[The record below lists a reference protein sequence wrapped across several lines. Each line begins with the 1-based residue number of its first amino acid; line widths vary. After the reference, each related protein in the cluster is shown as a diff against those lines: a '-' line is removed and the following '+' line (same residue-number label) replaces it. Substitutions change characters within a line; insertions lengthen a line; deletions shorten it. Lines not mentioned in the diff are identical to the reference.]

1 MTPET
6 KGFPGP
12 VGINDQGKV
21 LQGNDVPDD
30 RKMMEERDTE
40 QASDE
45 ERRRLNEKQQKE
57 QEEKLN
63 EELIDMVLKLQD
75 MEKQREAGAILHVK
89 LQQELKEI
97 KNKFL
102 QAKLD
107 ATETRGKPKTYVEKM
122 KEVEKISTARD
133 EQWVVLIYALSER
146 DKTKEEI
153 MEAEKFFI
161 NKYVEK
167 VRRTE
172 DLMAHVKE
180 EEEYIQRKLKE
191 INEDIKES
199 EESSAKS
206 DEENQQKEK
215 LQTMLGDLTAEKNAI
230 EQKKQ
235 ALLMEQL
242 ITNTQMNQVK
252 QIELEVVENVSAETV
267 KSRTSELNELEI
279 RIENTHNVKQGYT
292 DEVNR
297 ENKKINRLKRS
308 NPKEALKMKKVLD
321 LAKIK
326 EKDVDLMLNTMLED
340 KEVLINKLNV
350 LTGVETRNQLKELRE
365 IVKQEALKL
374 EKDFQKITSDTA
386 LDTEKTLFRL
396 VQDKIAT
403 QGAFAG
409 MQGLSQ
415 NISAAKSDTDKAIK
429 LIKAL
434 DEKIADPETDS
445 KEIDQLKTL
454 RESKILKQLNV
465 VQEQRER
472 IQKFKEIEIH
482 LQNVLKVET
491 TEDQKLESTKR
502 NDEFNGI
509 LVNIPEFIKKYVEEE
524 KIFPNLRKEGNEALK
539 RLITKMFD
547 ESNTE
552 DVINEILEDTKLSYE
567 NGGKYRNLILRQELP
582 IYDRFEALFKLRD
595 IAKIDKEARKVRS
608 KEIGSS
614 GENLATFQRR
624 LALEAEQNKEASK
637 ERRRIQRENEAEKK
651 QNKEWTQQN
660 REEKERAKSRKEKER
675 EQAKIE
681 REKEQR
687 AAEIKEAL
695 KQEFLKFQAFV
706 PDYEDLVER
715 TVAGNKQNEANNIE
729 QKKARELKQQEAH
742 ERDQADKEMQDKPV
756 DLNEYNLTFRSI
768 KYTLWEKVLRKE
780 GIKHKIRRGGDHHV
794 LTKKIDGVVK
804 QMRMPALPGTTINFE
819 YINTMN
825 MTFGISRRT
834 LTGLLNVQISEINK
848 PLLTPVEEQA
858 SASAPHSNPQKT
870 DKETKTQQQKTD
882 KEDTDQ
888 ASGGKPKEQSS
899 VNKNSSAVIY
909 QVGTDN
915 IITEATQYLSNRLK
929 LKHGEEN
936 VVVVTKNKE
945 GLLKIQGDTNKL
957 KPGYKVKITGHVK
970 GIGDKAT
977 MEGNTSEQ
985 LSEDLVTIL
994 PKGNSPR
1001 KVSVVG
1007 CGSGKC
1013 DENNNSFASNLEKN
1027 LQKKDVITTVK
1038 GYSKDIS
1045 MSVKGKV
1052 LQGEQAPAD
1061 KRMMEE
1067 GDIGDTEQAS
1077 DEERKRLDKKKQQE
1091 ETTTKEQEKFD
1102 KELIDIALKLQ
1113 KLEERREATEILYKE
1128 LHQKLQEAEGELLQ
1142 ADLDEIAALGISS
1155 EHRKKTAEVIRIS
1168 KAIKELLVESEAVSS
1183 KRKEIGIETKDT
1195 EFLFLDKYI
1204 EKLERVQSLIINAEE
1219 ETINIQGKLE
1229 KVNNAIKESKES
1241 PVESGEE
1248 NPQKEK
1254 LQTTLDQLT
1263 AEKNAIEQEIHALSI
1278 ERLAVEMTMNQDQQV
1293 RTEAIVSMSEEEV
1306 KRINSRLKV
1315 LETKLKATHNLKQG
1329 YVSRIS
1335 AVNKAITKL
1344 RSQSLQGKG
1353 KSRYAR
1359 AQLERNNKDLDL
1371 AKSQAKKIDKIFD
1384 SLLDDKE
1391 SLTEELEVTIG
1402 FIDQE
1407 GSDKELEK
1415 FKQEAL
1421 KLEKDFQEIRGNKA
1435 QDTEDTLSKKAQ
1447 KAIITQ
1453 GAIAGMNN
1461 LTQSIA
1467 SAKVSREKI
1476 LKFIAVSDEKIK
1488 SLEEGPKLE
1497 ETKKTRKMMIVRQLN
1512 ADQEQRER
1520 IKELRN
1526 IREYLENHTTT
1537 KLSDNEA
1544 LNKDFDQIL
1553 QDSADFTKTY
1563 IKSKEIVPNLRDK
1576 GTEALGRLVAE
1587 DFETNTIEKINILF
1601 DQALLNATAQ
1611 DWYRKMLLNKTL
1623 PIYKRLEIFS
1633 DLEEE
1638 AAKASLNREKRAK
1651 RRNGIG
1657 LTINELR
1664 VKKEQEEV
1672 LKQQER
1678 ETRRIVKDAKEQ
1690 KQEEARNR
1698 IVEENKKIRDERIAA
1713 KNAALFELRAKEDA
1727 NAKLRQEKEQ
1737 AYKEEQK
1744 ERKRVQL
1751 EISKKLNEAEKER
1764 QNQPV
1769 DLSKYNLTYRQ
1780 VKYGNWRRALNQEV
1794 IEIRYARGSHH
1805 SVRKEVEGK
1814 LVVITLDLKAGNE
1827 IKASAIENM
1836 NLKFQL
1842 NRGTLE
1848 ALGVIINEIRTP
1860 NNEDTDQASGGK
1872 PKEQSSVNKNSSA
1885 VIYQVGTDNI
1895 ITEATQYLSNRLKL
1909 KHGEENVVVVT
1920 KNKEGLL
1927 KIQGDTSKLKPGYK
1941 VKITGHVKGIGD
1953 KATMEGNTS
1962 EQLSE
1967 DLVTILPKGNSP
1979 RKVSVVGCG
1988 SGKCDENN
1996 NSFASNLEKN
2006 LQKKDVITTV
2016 KGYSKDISMSVKGK
2030 VLQGEQ
2036 AFADKRMMEEGD
2048 TGDTA
2053 EQEKAELEVEG
2064 IRLKKEQEKAELEAE
2079 GIRLKNEEEK
2089 IRNEQVEDR
2098 KALRLLEAE
2107 LEKTRSK
2114 RLEDHRLLYKSIET
2128 LSKIDEDML
2137 DTDINIKMLDAAK
2150 EFEASG
2156 KSRNYFA
2163 QQDILRQ
2170 KTAQKIA
2177 VQRETEIVNT
2187 EKVITLDQQLSDK
2200 FNELMI
2206 KRVQLRGAIHKEAE
2220 NTQKKLEK
2228 VREDIKKEEK
2238 QTQGLSAES
2247 DKTNKEKLKETLHAL
2262 EKEMEAIE
2270 QKRQALM
2277 KENLL
2282 IQMMD
2287 AQRTH
2292 VNDELIKILF
2302 EETKKYREEEVK
2314 KWTDK
2319 KNALSKVYL
2328 RAPTKGRS
2336 NKVKKLER
2344 DILHEENMLRRL
2356 KGRSQRMLNNLKDM
2370 LKKEQRK
2377 LASKED
2383 MELGIK
2389 FISDLIDTATRGV
2402 RKLAIEEIEE
2412 KTNQIKNKESVLTKQ
2427 NKKMDD
2433 LEKDFQSITANKE
2446 AQNTDHDN
2454 NTLREVAQQAIMR
2467 QEENEAIDELLEDIS
2482 TAEKNKAIA
2491 LKTIKKYD
2499 EEIAKSNTEEASNI
2513 LKQERE
2519 RPVILQ
2525 LNADQEQYERIQT
2538 IKELK
2543 ESLKEPLT
2551 VEGFSFPER
2560 KSKPEEEKRLEAI
2573 EKANSEFAQHYIKKE
2588 GILPDLSAQD
2598 MQLDALKRLA
2608 ITEFEEKYT
2617 EAAVDKILEEIWI
2630 SSASKELYKDQI
2642 LNTDSDISNRLD
2654 VISWVKKLLERTVA
2668 FRQER
2673 AEERGV
2679 GPRDLERKK
2688 ILKERI
2694 LQDKIERE
2702 EHNKAAAARQQM
2714 RQAFKEEKK
2723 RLAQE
2728 GKKIAQDEERLAKE
2742 ERLAQ
2747 EKEALAQ
2754 KEEASVQERERL
2766 AQEERILKVKQL
2778 ETTEEQEERAR
2789 ATREDVGA
2797 TLMEQYKIK
2806 DQEYIKKRN
2815 EGWIE
2820 KQQQAQENILAE
2832 EEELNQP
2839 VNFEKYKLEY
2849 NNIKVKTFKQAMVRA
2864 KIPMSY
2870 GGKHAVYYR
2879 IVDGKKSSYTMSLHS
2894 GTLIAAVYIKI
2905 LQDEL
2910 KLNMRTMKSLG
2921 VVFRPLTSGSAKKQ
2935 ASASS
2940 DLQKTH
2946 RKTKIQQKTNDK
2958 DGDQASGGK
2967 PKEQPPTKQDDSV
2980 NPAIKHNSSL
2990 IVQIANDQTAND
3002 MQKKIT
3008 AKQNKQYTTD
3018 KVVVVK
3024 KNKGKL
3030 AITQGQA
3037 RNLTGNL
3044 EVQVIG
3050 RGEQV
3055 DGINKLEGLDS
3066 GEVVEIIQ
3074 RFIPQTAKL
3083 TTVFLMS
3090 CYSDSCFNG
3099 QLSLV
3104 QEVKARF
3111 EHFVDVVGY
3120 KGRVNVDNDGNPEIV
3135 TDDRPGMAPS
3145 DINSLKQKAD
3155 ELDQQLEKLTDKM
3168 EEIITAQN
3176 QALDNIEPQTQAAN
3190 ATNAEVIKIKK
3201 EVEQAQDNLIQAQQ
3215 TVVTLEKK
3223 IQSNNQAIKQ
3233 ETQAEETAKQV
3244 IQKEQEKQAK
3254 TSNEIKQK
3262 QAENK
3267 AAIKEKN
3274 DTEKS
3279 LKKLQNTQR
3288 SHKPAKKATKEE
3300 DQIAKNIL
3308 VAKINEARRLDSEKK
3323 RIVKDTTDALTTE
3336 NQQLQEIEKTIETA
3350 NKALIQ
3356 AQQNRQQ
3363 QTTSRQQTQQEQSSA
3378 SQLLEE
3384 ATQTVTQLKTQEATA
3399 TAENEIAQDTLRTA
3413 QKEQGIED
3421 REEIRNTRQ
3430 QLEEASNNMSEIGA
3444 QIRQHEH
3451 NAVYEEKAKE
3461 AEADNI
3467 VNYEED
3473 TLQQNFLKLNKNIK
3487 AAMGKHEILQ
3497 SKVSDLR
3504 HKKQNKLQNKK
3515 EEEIHQTKE
3524 IEGVGALTSTRSE
3537 SNKETKIKQVKTP
3550 LKNTGDDKKDINTID
3565 RPSDQ
3570 VPQQNNSRLQDN
3582 IDTSNKGN
3590 KPKATS
3596 QRGPPTDTESLQ
3608 SKDISIK
3615 SDEEKTEE
3623 SLKTP
3628 ASSQQKMTTE
3638 QEPSS
3643 SPIHASKQSQKLPT
3657 TTSQQTKA
3665 KSINKSEEQ
3674 SKTLEKK
3681 DPLSLLKSEESNK
3694 KETTNRGAS
3703 SEDTKSQQQA
3713 GTLEALQNKS
3723 SSKPN
3728 NQTLN
3733 KKDGSV
3739 AVYKVGTNTPIKPES
3754 HVIIQKTDDSITDNA
3769 SKNLVNKLN
3778 KQHGAENVV
3787 VIKETKNKK
3796 HLKIQGNIENIKGN
3810 YQVQIIGHGTEED
3823 GVRKLN
3829 KKTGKTIAEKLKQLT
3844 STIHDTQAQL
3854 TKVLI
3859 LSCDGDTCG
3868 TKGTSLVQDI
3878 SQVLNNVKVEGYN
3891 SRVNVRTDGSIK
3903 ENVPEGE
3910 DALGGFS
3917 SKQKKSENKSNQ
3929 EAVYDNKI
3937 NAKTDDST
3945 KENAPKEE
3953 GTLSNPNS
3961 KQEKNESNQEKTTDI
3976 EPQQQSSTSGIPQRL
3991 RKKVKT
3997 ISWDQGVSE
4006 LRSGMRN
4013 GWLKDLWIGET
4024 HDNASGKKL
4033 FIDVFIDVIEI
4044 FNTILEDV
4052 SSRPKHGKVYGFT
4065 DNVEELRGFFSTM
4078 FPNLDK
4084 KNIDELAEVSSSMY
4098 KLINSKGTFLIARD
4112 AWNDHVQ
4119 ERKEMQLDGGGE
4131 TIILVG
4137 AKHVLSHKVD
4147 KLYPTFN
4154 ANAYPAYQ
4162 YFNADKSI
4170 ALVPEQ
4176 SIQYDRAFDRGNKDA
4191 APEYAVWV
4199 KSKDKSMKNPALFVG
4214 QKTAMEKLF
4223 GDKISL
4229 LPKSLLDLDPP
4240 TKYESHIVIQESDDK
4255 IADIIREKQVEKLH
4269 KKHNKEA
4276 VLVIKKIQNGDP
4288 VTLQGSIQNVKG
4300 EYKVQ
4305 IIGHGYKDEHGIE
4318 KLAGK
4323 DGKQIAQGLK
4333 ALEALILDN
4342 PYAKLA
4348 NVLLLNCC
4356 GTTSGTWGANLAEDF
4371 KKALNN
4377 ESVKIKSYNNIDSE
4391 RQEKTV
4397 LNEELSQDNKAP
4409 IDTKPQ
4415 QQPDTYKNTS
4425 STKQNTQDLT
4435 PPHNLT
4441 HPKSKYDS
4449 SLIIQMANDQT
4460 ANDIQKK
4467 ITTKQIQ
4474 QHATEKVVVIKKN
4487 NGKLEVIQGQV
4498 SDLTGNLK
4506 VQVIGHGKQ
4515 VEGVNTLEGRDS
4527 KGVVGIIKKFLPQTV
4542 ESAKLFLLSCY
4553 SGRCLN
4559 GQLSLAQEVQT
4570 LFGKLFDVVGYE
4582 GRVNVDKSG
4591 NPKIVGDDEPG
4602 MAPENNTDV
4611 LEQAFKDSKALLDD
4625 QVDELTKLKEKEQ
4638 QALANIEPETLAE
4651 KVTRDEVLQITKELE
4666 PVQEELRQAQEKE
4679 EAANKKIQNNHK
4691 EYQELKQTAN
4701 DLTQT
4706 IQAAE
4711 EEKAQV
4717 AEEVKQKQGA
4727 NETAKNAKDK
4737 SDKEASRLNRLHRTK
4752 INKKTTKKASTGASA
4767 DELEVLS
4774 SKLKAARDVVKIDR
4788 QNAAGTE
4795 KEFNEANEKL
4805 QKITATV
4812 DNENKNLDQVNK
4824 KIQQKQVEKQQAEH
4838 EQESAY
4844 QVVLD
4849 KTQGVK
4855 DLGEKH
4861 SVLTKKYEIR
4871 QQALEEARAIQG
4883 VRSIKDKIRELREGM
4898 EKTSDELF
4906 RLNQKMDKAE
4916 QLIIHKQK
4924 EEKAKLDDIVDYEN
4938 DTFQGRSVVKS
4949 DAVIRFL
4956 SRYNIK
4962 IAFSGSH
4969 AKAVLTDPD
4978 TQEKIVF
4985 SAGPLIGKAHINV
4998 LLADL
5003 INIAKHLKLSKS
5015 ILREQFN
5022 IIVKSNKTIPT
5033 ASLEE
5038 SPTSNKEIV
5047 LVQMGSNEE
5056 VVSTRKRTVEQIK
5069 QDSNA
5074 PSKIYV
5080 VKEDD
5085 EGMQHSVEGNIK
5097 ELTGE
5102 YEVNIIGRSTIKNGV
5117 RVIEGRNAKK
5127 LTDILTKIAPIEQGA
5142 GSVDTPIL
5150 KKIKITH
5157 CKGSDCNA
5165 INNLAS
5171 SLRKKTGGDIPVED
5185 SLEHRYNKNLAQFEA
5200 RQKKESE
5207 NQKQQ
5212 QKEDKEHEE
5221 RANEW
5226 GNSFEWK
5233 TNDRQQS
5240 EGFILEKQR
5249 LKQSSERDQER
5260 KAHKHKEELGRT
5272 ANAEHTD
5279 IVVANV
5285 IQELLNKKEEEKK
5298 RKRAESQVTK
5308 QKAVEFIMKDIETL
5322 VDLPDDL
5329 SNRLKKHLMR
5339 DEAKIL
5345 NIEPSESKPK
5355 QTRSYKT
5362 KEGAKQID
5370 INKEIEDLELKIV
5383 QSLDIDEKTI
5393 HNMKVIATSAEFIDT
5408 REQLVIGKWL
5418 THKKAQAEALE
5429 LADQL
5434 HEIDP
5439 TKGSAEDILTNL
5451 ATIKFTESILK
5462 MRELYDH
5469 GVDVMEIND
5478 NFIRSSETNI
5488 IMILTDMNILEKVM
5502 EAKSLASIAEIQRI
5516 LMPQEDFDSIKAQ
5529 QEKFK
5534 MMQETVKKVKGGFY
5548 QNIFRLEEIIEFI
5561 TKMKVSLK
5569 VINDIKELRDKIA
5582 VRMEMLSPA
5591 SPTLDKMQS
5600 ILETNVE
5607 KIQSDASTLVRSDI
5621 EKGITPKQEN
5631 PKTPSIK
5638 DNEKILSWI
5647 SMLKLLASDMEEL
5660 HNSFKSRNSIIYQ
5673 VPSLSSWRDDITN
5686 DYNRFSKRHLGYT
5699 RQLDQDASVF
5709 NEILDEDK
5717 RKQEISHM
5725 YGGFRKQTQG
5735 LKKIWNE
5742 MREKIGI
5749 YEAMLKKQDKVVR
5762 NRGAKRK

>member
-1 MTPET
+1 
-6 KGFPGP
+6 
-12 VGINDQGKV
+12 
-21 LQGNDVPDD
+21 L
-30 RKMMEERDTE
+30 
-40 QASDE
+40 
-45 ERRRLNEKQQKE
+45 
-57 QEEKLN
+57 
-63 EELIDMVLKLQD
+63 
-75 MEKQREAGAILHVK
+75 
-89 LQQELKEI
+89 
-97 KNKFL
+97 
-102 QAKLD
+102 
-107 ATETRGKPKTYVEKM
+107 
-122 KEVEKISTARD
+122 
-133 EQWVVLIYALSER
+133 
-146 DKTKEEI
+146 
-153 MEAEKFFI
+153 
-161 NKYVEK
+161 
-167 VRRTE
+167 
-172 DLMAHVKE
+172 
-180 EEEYIQRKLKE
+180 
-191 INEDIKES
+191 
-199 EESSAKS
+199 
-206 DEENQQKEK
+206 
-215 LQTMLGDLTAEKNAI
+215 
-230 EQKKQ
+230 
-235 ALLMEQL
+235 
-242 ITNTQMNQVK
+242 
-252 QIELEVVENVSAETV
+252 
-267 KSRTSELNELEI
+267 
-279 RIENTHNVKQGYT
+279 
-292 DEVNR
+292 
-297 ENKKINRLKRS
+297 
-308 NPKEALKMKKVLD
+308 
-321 LAKIK
+321 
-326 EKDVDLMLNTMLED
+326 
-340 KEVLINKLNV
+340 
-350 LTGVETRNQLKELRE
+350 
-365 IVKQEALKL
+365 
-374 EKDFQKITSDTA
+374 
-386 LDTEKTLFRL
+386 
-396 VQDKIAT
+396 
-403 QGAFAG
+403 
-409 MQGLSQ
+409 
-415 NISAAKSDTDKAIK
+415 
-429 LIKAL
+429 
-434 DEKIADPETDS
+434 
-445 KEIDQLKTL
+445 
-454 RESKILKQLNV
+454 
-465 VQEQRER
+465 
-472 IQKFKEIEIH
+472 
-482 LQNVLKVET
+482 
-491 TEDQKLESTKR
+491 
-502 NDEFNGI
+502 
-509 LVNIPEFIKKYVEEE
+509 
-524 KIFPNLRKEGNEALK
+524 
-539 RLITKMFD
+539 
-547 ESNTE
+547 
-552 DVINEILEDTKLSYE
+552 
-567 NGGKYRNLILRQELP
+567 
-582 IYDRFEALFKLRD
+582 
-595 IAKIDKEARKVRS
+595 
-608 KEIGSS
+608 
-614 GENLATFQRR
+614 
-624 LALEAEQNKEASK
+624 
-637 ERRRIQRENEAEKK
+637 
-651 QNKEWTQQN
+651 
-660 REEKERAKSRKEKER
+660 
-675 EQAKIE
+675 
-681 REKEQR
+681 
-687 AAEIKEAL
+687 AAE
-695 KQEFLKFQAFV
+695 
-706 PDYEDLVER
+706 
-715 TVAGNKQNEANNIE
+715 G
-729 QKKARELKQQEAH
+729 
-742 ERDQADKEMQDKPV
+742 
-756 DLNEYNLTFRSI
+756 
-768 KYTLWEKVLRKE
+768 
-780 GIKHKIRRGGDHHV
+780 
-794 LTKKIDGVVK
+794 
-804 QMRMPALPGTTINFE
+804 
-819 YINTMN
+819 
-825 MTFGISRRT
+825 
-834 LTGLLNVQISEINK
+834 
-848 PLLTPVEEQA
+848 
-858 SASAPHSNPQKT
+858 
-870 DKETKTQQQKTD
+870 
-882 KEDTDQ
+882 
-888 ASGGKPKEQSS
+888 
-899 VNKNSSAVIY
+899 
-909 QVGTDN
+909 
-915 IITEATQYLSNRLK
+915 
-929 LKHGEEN
+929 
-936 VVVVTKNKE
+936 
-945 GLLKIQGDTNKL
+945 
-957 KPGYKVKITGHVK
+957 
-970 GIGDKAT
+970 
-977 MEGNTSEQ
+977 
-985 LSEDLVTIL
+985 
-994 PKGNSPR
+994 
-1001 KVSVVG
+1001 
-1007 CGSGKC
+1007 
-1013 DENNNSFASNLEKN
+1013 
-1027 LQKKDVITTVK
+1027 
-1038 GYSKDIS
+1038 
-1045 MSVKGKV
+1045 
-1052 LQGEQAPAD
+1052 
-1061 KRMMEE
+1061 
-1067 GDIGDTEQAS
+1067 
-1077 DEERKRLDKKKQQE
+1077 
-1091 ETTTKEQEKFD
+1091 
-1102 KELIDIALKLQ
+1102 
-1113 KLEERREATEILYKE
+1113 
-1128 LHQKLQEAEGELLQ
+1128 
-1142 ADLDEIAALGISS
+1142 
-1155 EHRKKTAEVIRIS
+1155 
-1168 KAIKELLVESEAVSS
+1168 
-1183 KRKEIGIETKDT
+1183 
-1195 EFLFLDKYI
+1195 
-1204 EKLERVQSLIINAEE
+1204 
-1219 ETINIQGKLE
+1219 
-1229 KVNNAIKESKES
+1229 
-1241 PVESGEE
+1241 
-1248 NPQKEK
+1248 
-1254 LQTTLDQLT
+1254 
-1263 AEKNAIEQEIHALSI
+1263 
-1278 ERLAVEMTMNQDQQV
+1278 
-1293 RTEAIVSMSEEEV
+1293 
-1306 KRINSRLKV
+1306 
-1315 LETKLKATHNLKQG
+1315 
-1329 YVSRIS
+1329 
-1335 AVNKAITKL
+1335 
-1344 RSQSLQGKG
+1344 
-1353 KSRYAR
+1353 
-1359 AQLERNNKDLDL
+1359 
-1371 AKSQAKKIDKIFD
+1371 
-1384 SLLDDKE
+1384 
-1391 SLTEELEVTIG
+1391 
-1402 FIDQE
+1402 
-1407 GSDKELEK
+1407 
-1415 FKQEAL
+1415 
-1421 KLEKDFQEIRGNKA
+1421 
-1435 QDTEDTLSKKAQ
+1435 
-1447 KAIITQ
+1447 
-1453 GAIAGMNN
+1453 
-1461 LTQSIA
+1461 
-1467 SAKVSREKI
+1467 
-1476 LKFIAVSDEKIK
+1476 
-1488 SLEEGPKLE
+1488 
-1497 ETKKTRKMMIVRQLN
+1497 
-1512 ADQEQRER
+1512 
-1520 IKELRN
+1520 
-1526 IREYLENHTTT
+1526 
-1537 KLSDNEA
+1537 
-1544 LNKDFDQIL
+1544 
-1553 QDSADFTKTY
+1553 
-1563 IKSKEIVPNLRDK
+1563 
-1576 GTEALGRLVAE
+1576 
-1587 DFETNTIEKINILF
+1587 
-1601 DQALLNATAQ
+1601 
-1611 DWYRKMLLNKTL
+1611 
-1623 PIYKRLEIFS
+1623 
-1633 DLEEE
+1633 
-1638 AAKASLNREKRAK
+1638 
-1651 RRNGIG
+1651 
-1657 LTINELR
+1657 
-1664 VKKEQEEV
+1664 
-1672 LKQQER
+1672 
-1678 ETRRIVKDAKEQ
+1678 
-1690 KQEEARNR
+1690 
-1698 IVEENKKIRDERIAA
+1698 
-1713 KNAALFELRAKEDA
+1713 
-1727 NAKLRQEKEQ
+1727 
-1737 AYKEEQK
+1737 
-1744 ERKRVQL
+1744 
-1751 EISKKLNEAEKER
+1751 
-1764 QNQPV
+1764 
-1769 DLSKYNLTYRQ
+1769 
-1780 VKYGNWRRALNQEV
+1780 
-1794 IEIRYARGSHH
+1794 
-1805 SVRKEVEGK
+1805 
-1814 LVVITLDLKAGNE
+1814 
-1827 IKASAIENM
+1827 
-1836 NLKFQL
+1836 
-1842 NRGTLE
+1842 
-1848 ALGVIINEIRTP
+1848 
-1860 NNEDTDQASGGK
+1860 
-1872 PKEQSSVNKNSSA
+1872 
-1885 VIYQVGTDNI
+1885 
-1895 ITEATQYLSNRLKL
+1895 
-1909 KHGEENVVVVT
+1909 
-1920 KNKEGLL
+1920 
-1927 KIQGDTSKLKPGYK
+1927 
-1941 VKITGHVKGIGD
+1941 
-1953 KATMEGNTS
+1953 
-1962 EQLSE
+1962 
-1967 DLVTILPKGNSP
+1967 
-1979 RKVSVVGCG
+1979 
-1988 SGKCDENN
+1988 
-1996 NSFASNLEKN
+1996 
-2006 LQKKDVITTV
+2006 
-2016 KGYSKDISMSVKGK
+2016 
-2030 VLQGEQ
+2030 
-2036 AFADKRMMEEGD
+2036 
-2048 TGDTA
+2048 
-2053 EQEKAELEVEG
+2053 
-2064 IRLKKEQEKAELEAE
+2064 
-2079 GIRLKNEEEK
+2079 
-2089 IRNEQVEDR
+2089 
-2098 KALRLLEAE
+2098 
-2107 LEKTRSK
+2107 
-2114 RLEDHRLLYKSIET
+2114 
-2128 LSKIDEDML
+2128 
-2137 DTDINIKMLDAAK
+2137 
-2150 EFEASG
+2150 
-2156 KSRNYFA
+2156 
-2163 QQDILRQ
+2163 
-2170 KTAQKIA
+2170 
-2177 VQRETEIVNT
+2177 
-2187 EKVITLDQQLSDK
+2187 
-2200 FNELMI
+2200 
-2206 KRVQLRGAIHKEAE
+2206 
-2220 NTQKKLEK
+2220 
-2228 VREDIKKEEK
+2228 
-2238 QTQGLSAES
+2238 
-2247 DKTNKEKLKETLHAL
+2247 
-2262 EKEMEAIE
+2262 
-2270 QKRQALM
+2270 
-2277 KENLL
+2277 
-2282 IQMMD
+2282 
-2287 AQRTH
+2287 
-2292 VNDELIKILF
+2292 
-2302 EETKKYREEEVK
+2302 
-2314 KWTDK
+2314 
-2319 KNALSKVYL
+2319 
-2328 RAPTKGRS
+2328 
-2336 NKVKKLER
+2336 
-2344 DILHEENMLRRL
+2344 
-2356 KGRSQRMLNNLKDM
+2356 
-2370 LKKEQRK
+2370 
-2377 LASKED
+2377 
-2383 MELGIK
+2383 
-2389 FISDLIDTATRGV
+2389 
-2402 RKLAIEEIEE
+2402 
-2412 KTNQIKNKESVLTKQ
+2412 
-2427 NKKMDD
+2427 
-2433 LEKDFQSITANKE
+2433 
-2446 AQNTDHDN
+2446 
-2454 NTLREVAQQAIMR
+2454 
-2467 QEENEAIDELLEDIS
+2467 
-2482 TAEKNKAIA
+2482 
-2491 LKTIKKYD
+2491 
-2499 EEIAKSNTEEASNI
+2499 
-2513 LKQERE
+2513 
-2519 RPVILQ
+2519 
-2525 LNADQEQYERIQT
+2525 
-2538 IKELK
+2538 
-2543 ESLKEPLT
+2543 
-2551 VEGFSFPER
+2551 
-2560 KSKPEEEKRLEAI
+2560 
-2573 EKANSEFAQHYIKKE
+2573 
-2588 GILPDLSAQD
+2588 
-2598 MQLDALKRLA
+2598 
-2608 ITEFEEKYT
+2608 
-2617 EAAVDKILEEIWI
+2617 
-2630 SSASKELYKDQI
+2630 
-2642 LNTDSDISNRLD
+2642 
-2654 VISWVKKLLERTVA
+2654 
-2668 FRQER
+2668 
-2673 AEERGV
+2673 RGV

-2694 LQDKIERE
+2694 LQEKIERE
-2702 EHNKAAAARQQM
+2702 ERNKAAVATRQQT
-2714 RQAFKEEKK
+2714 RQYLKEEKK

-2728 GKKIAQDEERLAKE
+2728 GKKIAQDEERSAKE

-2747 EKEALAQ
+2747 EKEALAQKEEVLAQEEILEQEEERTARVKEALAQ

-2766 AQEERILKVKQL
+2766 AQEERILKVKQP

-3083 TTVFLMS
+3083 ITVFLMS

-3223 IQSNNQAIKQ
+3223 IQANDQAIKQ

-4855 DLGEKH
+4855 DLEEKH

-5102 YEVNIIGRSTIKNGV
+5102 YEVNIIGRSTIKNGA

-5569 VINDIKELRDKIA
+5569 VINDIKELKDKIA
-5582 VRMEMLSPA
+5582 VRMEMPSPA

-5725 YGGFRKQTQG
+5725 YGEFRKQTQG